1 MGIKG
6 IKKLEVED
14 LPNGSYRV
22 IVTYTEEF
30 VDVLKKVL
38 KTKRITHKDVMGFI
52 NDALKDYL

>member
-1 MGIKG
+1 MSIKG
-6 IKKLEVED
+6 IKKLEIED

-38 KTKRITHKDVMGFI
+38 KTKKITHKDVTGFI
-52 NDALKDYL
+52 SNALEDYL